1 MNILWELYQQ
11 TRISSVEASAA
22 RGAEKATD
30 AAATVQH
37 FQDRID
43 KLVLIN
49 MAMWSLIKETNN
61 LTEED
66 LLERIKE
73 IDLSDGVLDG
83 KVRQTAIRCPKCQRI
98 MSNKH
103 RCCLYCGYETE
114 KNGAFDTVTE

>member
-1 MNILWELYQQ
+1 MNILWEMYQQ
-11 TRISSVEASAA
+11 SQISTAQQSAA
-22 RGAEKATD
+22 HGAEKAGD
-30 AAATVQH
+30 AAATVLH

-49 MAMWSLIKETNN
+49 MAMWSLIKEASD

-83 KVRQTAIRCPKCQRI
+83 KVKQPAVRCPQCGRV

-103 RCCLYCGYETE
+103 RCCLYCGFE
-114 KNGAFDTVTE
+114 KMGEQAFDAVT